1 VTGNLRIRLERFRS
15 SGELTSN
22 RQLAEEQKNGNSDRL
37 FPGEGCEVETA
48 FGHCYLRELRFP
60 LSHRHGNS
68 TLNGVLS
75 CCGSNLA
82 LPAREPR
89 LEIFDPCRAI
99 FLDIE
104 TTGLAGGTGT
114 WAFLI
119 GLGWVEKDCF
129 LLRQYFLRRPAE
141 EKAILSHFSAAT
153 AAYPT
158 MITFNGKMFDLP
170 LIQTRQLL
178 AGLKLTEPEL
188 HLDLL
193 HCARTLW
200 RKRLQSRSLRSLE
213 ESLLGLR
220 RHGDI
225 PGAEIP
231 AVYFEYLRRGKTER
245 LKTVFHHNTLDILSM
260 VTLLE
265 RVSLLGGGSGIE
277 HPAEALSLGRLL
289 ISANRTA
296 EGIPCLMKA
305 ANDFH
310 PTLSVEAS
318 LELARYYKKE
328 GNWAKAVTIWQKVK
342 ENEKTNPIAYVEL
355 AKYYEHRCRDYNTA
369 LDLAQRALGIAAD
382 IQGHWPGAD
391 LTVAALNHRIKR
403 LENRCLKNTIAD

>member
-1 VTGNLRIRLERFRS
+1 VTGSLRTRLERFRR
-15 SGELTSN
+15 SGEIVSG
-22 RQLAEEQKNGNSDRL
+22 RQLAAGKIGLNNDHL
-37 FPGEGCEVETA
+37 FPGESHEVETD
-48 FGHCYLRELRFP
+48 FGLCYLREQRFP
-60 LSHRHGNS
+60 LNYRHGNN
-68 TLNGVLS
+68 TLEGILS

-89 LEIFDPCRAI
+89 LETFDPCRSI

-119 GLGWVEKDCF
+119 GLGWMENQF
-129 LLRQYFLRRPAE
+129 FILRQYFLRHPAE
-141 EKAILSHFSAAT
+141 EKAILSHFSTEVSAH
-153 AAYPT
+153 PM

-170 LIQTRQLL
+170 LLQTRQLL
-178 AGLKLTEPEL
+178 SGLRQTEPEL

-200 RKRLQSRSLRSLE
+200 RKRLKSRSLRSIE

-231 AVYFEYLRRGKTER
+231 AVYFEYLRHNKTER
-245 LKTVFHHNTLDILSM
+245 LKTVFHHNALDILSM

-265 RVSLLGGGSGIE
+265 RISLLGGGSCIE
-277 HPAEALSLGRLL
+277 HPAEALSLGQLS
-289 ISANRTA
+289 ITAKRTN
-296 EGIPCLMKA
+296 EGISYLQKA
-305 ANDFH
+305 VEGNHSA
-310 PTLSVEAS
+310 LSVEAS

-328 GNWAKAVTIWQKVK
+328 QNWPAAVSIWKK
-342 ENEKTNPIAYVEL
+342 IIENEAANPIALIEL
-355 AKYYEHRCRDYNTA
+355 AKYYEHRCRDYCTA
-369 LDLAQRALGIAAD
+369 LKLSKRALDMSAAFCFRR
-382 IQGHWPGAD
+382 PGAD
-391 LTVAALNHRIKR
+391 LTKAALYHRVRR
-403 LENRCLKNTIAD
+403 LENRCLKISRC